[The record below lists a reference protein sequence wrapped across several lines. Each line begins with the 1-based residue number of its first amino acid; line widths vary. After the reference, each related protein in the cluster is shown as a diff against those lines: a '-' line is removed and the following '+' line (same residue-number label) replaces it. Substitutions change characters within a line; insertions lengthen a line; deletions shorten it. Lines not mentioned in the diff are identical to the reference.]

1 MSLYQIA
8 IFADGAD
15 SYAATLRAT
24 VQRNFSELGISSA
37 MLSFL
42 DEASVSGRDPK
53 SPIVSVYF
61 GLAPHPAP
69 ASAALSSLINDAV
82 MVVPVVPT
90 LDRFTEF
97 VPDDLRPINGMALR
111 PEDPDLERVASV
123 LLEGLG
129 LLRKSRR
136 LFISYRR
143 VETQGI
149 AIQLYE
155 QLDKNGFDVFLD
167 SHSIRPGEPFQDVL
181 WHRLADTDVVV
192 LLDSPGFLGSRWTEE
207 ELARAN
213 STNLQI
219 LQLIWPGST
228 LSAAAAF
235 SKPFPLSNG
244 DFQVPTDTLGPS
256 ARLSDSCLGRLAIE
270 AESLRARALAARYTY
285 LVQEFFSEALALGLF
300 PQIQPERFIL
310 LQTKSGK
317 SYITV
322 PTVGVPDAV
331 RYQELEDEI
340 SRHPKRSSD
349 IILLYDERGIHDKW
363 MKHLDW
369 LDRKAMPIMSLQ
381 VAKAQ
386 SWLGG
391 LT

>member
-1 MSLYQIA
+1 
-8 IFADGAD
+8 
-15 SYAATLRAT
+15 
-24 VQRNFSELGISSA
+24 
-37 MLSFL
+37 
-42 DEASVSGRDPK
+42 
-53 SPIVSVYF
+53 
-61 GLAPHPAP
+61 
-69 ASAALSSLINDAV
+69 

-111 PEDPDLERVASV
+111 PEDPDLERIASV

-155 QLDKNGFDVFLD
+155 QLDANGFDVFLD

-192 LLDSPGFLGSRWTEE
+192 LLDSPGFLSSRWTEE

-235 SKPFPLSNG
+235 SKPFALSAG
-244 DFQVPTDTLGPS
+244 DFHVPTDTLGCT
-256 ARLSDSCLGRLAIE
+256 ARLSDTCLGKIAIE
-270 AESLRARALAARYTY
+270 VESLRARALAARYTY
-285 LVQEFFSEALALGLF
+285 LVQEFFSEALALGLL

-349 IILLYDERGIHDKW
+349 IILLYDERGIRDKW

>member
-8 IFADGAD
+8 IFANGANA
-15 SYAATLRAT
+15 YADTLRDT
-24 VQRNFSELGISSA
+24 IRRDCSDLGVPPK

-42 DEASVSGRDPK
+42 DEMTVSARDRK
-53 SPIVSVYF
+53 SPTVGVYF
-61 GLAPHPAP
+61 GLTLHPVGATP
-69 ASAALSSLINDAV
+69 ALSDLIKEAA

-90 LDRFTEF
+90 LDGFSQF
-97 VPDDLRPINGMALR
+97 VPMELLAINGIALR
-111 PEDPDLERVASV
+111 KEDAALDSLASV

-136 LFISYRR
+136 FFISYRR
-143 VETQGI
+143 AETQGI

-155 QLDKNGFDVFLD
+155 LLDAHGFDVFLD
-167 SHSIRPGEPFQDVL
+167 SHSIRPGEPFQEVL

-192 LLDSPGFLGSRWTEE
+192 LLDSPDFLNSRWTEE

-228 LSAAAAF
+228 LASVAAF
-235 SKPFPLSNG
+235 SKPLILAET
-244 DFQVPTDTLGPS
+244 DFQVSADLLGAT
-256 ARLSDSCLGRLAIE
+256 ARLCDACLEKIAVE
-270 AESLRARALAARYTY
+270 VESLRARALAARHSY
-285 LVQEFFSEALALGLF
+285 LVHEFVSEAASAGFL
-300 PQIQPERFIL
+300 PHVQPERFISL
-310 LQTKSGK
+310 ETKSGK
-317 SYITV
+317 KYITV

-331 RYQELEDEI
+331 RYQELEDQI
-340 SRHPKRSSD
+340 SLEPKHHSE
-349 IILLYDERGIHDKW
+349 IILLYDERGIRDKW
-363 MKHLDW
+363 MNHLNW
-369 LDRKAMPIMSLQ
+369 LDRQKLPVKSLQ

-391 LT
+391 LV

>member
-24 VQRNFSELGISSA
+24 IQRSIAELGVA
-37 MLSFL
+37 PGMLSFL
-42 DEASVSGRDPK
+42 DEASVAARDRK
-53 SPIVSVYF
+53 SPTVGVFF
-61 GLAPHPAP
+61 GLTPHPAP
-69 ASAALSSLINDAV
+69 AAAALSDLIKDASL
-82 MVVPVVPT
+82 VVPVVPA

-111 PEDPDLERVASV
+111 SDDPGHERIASV

-155 QLDKNGFDVFLD
+155 HLDANGFDVFLD
-167 SHSIRPGEPFQDVL
+167 SHSIRPGEPFQEVL

-219 LQLIWPGST
+219 LQLIWPGGT
-228 LSAAAAF
+228 LASAAAF
-235 SKPFPLSNG
+235 SKPFALSDG
-244 DFQVPTDTLGPS
+244 DFQDASDQLGIT
-256 ARLSDSCLGRLAIE
+256 ARLQDACLNRVGIE
-270 AESLRARALAARYTY
+270 VESLRARALAARHSY
-285 LVQEFFSEALALGLF
+285 LVQEFYSEAVAAGHS
-300 PQIQPERFIL
+300 PQVQPDRFIL
-310 LQTKSGK
+310 LQTKGGDH
-317 SYITV
+317 YITV

-331 RYQELEDEI
+331 RYQEIEDEMA
-340 SRHPKRSSD
+340 RHPKRSSD
-349 IILLYDERGIHDKW
+349 IILLYDERGIRDKW
-363 MKHLDW
+363 MKHLEW
-369 LDRKAMPIMSLQ
+369 LDRQTLPVKSLQ
-381 VAKAQ
+381 VSRAH

>member
-1 MSLYQIA
+1 VNTYQIA

-24 VQRNFSELGISSA
+24 IQRSISSLGISSR

-42 DEASVSGRDPK
+42 DESSVSTRDIK

-61 GLAPHPAP
+61 GLTPHPAP
-69 ASAALSSLINDAV
+69 AAQALSALIRDAAL
-82 MVVPVVPT
+82 VVPVVPK

-97 VPDDLRPINGMALR
+97 VPDDLRPINGMELR

-123 LLEGLG
+123 ILEGLG

-155 QLDKNGFDVFLD
+155 QLDANGFDVFLD
-167 SHSIRPGEPFQDVL
+167 SHSIRPGEPFQEVL

-207 ELARAN
+207 ELAHAN

-228 LSAAAAF
+228 LPAAAAF
-235 SKPFPLSNG
+235 SKPFALSDG
-244 DFQVPTDTLGPS
+244 DFEIATDHLGAA
-256 ARLSDSCLGRLAIE
+256 ARLNTPCLERVAIE
-270 AESLRARALAARYTY
+270 VESLRARALAARRTY
-285 LVQEFFSEALALGLF
+285 LVQEFFSEATTAGLL
-300 PQIQPERFIL
+300 PQIQPEHYIV

-317 SYITV
+317 RYITV

-340 SRHPKRSSD
+340 SRHPRPSSG
-349 IILLYDERGIHDKW
+349 IILLYDERGIRDKW
-363 MKHLDW
+363 MNHLEW
-369 LDRKAMPIMSLQ
+369 LDRKAMPVMSLQ

>member
-15 SYAATLRAT
+15 SYAATLRVT
-24 VQRNFSELGISSA
+24 VQRNFADLGISSA

-42 DEASVSGRDPK
+42 DAASVSARDTK

-61 GLAPHPAP
+61 GLAPHPVP

-111 PEDPDLERVASV
+111 PEDPDLERIASV

-155 QLDKNGFDVFLD
+155 QLDANGFDVFLD

-192 LLDSPGFLGSRWTEE
+192 LLDSPGFLSSRWTEE

-235 SKPFPLSNG
+235 SKPFALSAG
-244 DFQVPTDTLGPS
+244 DFHVPTDTLGCT
-256 ARLSDSCLGRLAIE
+256 ARLSDTCLGKIAIE
-270 AESLRARALAARYTY
+270 VESLRARALAARYTY
-285 LVQEFFSEALALGLF
+285 LVQEFFSEALALGLL

-349 IILLYDERGIHDKW
+349 IILLYDERGIRDKW

>member
-24 VQRNFSELGISSA
+24 IQRSISDLGVPSS

-42 DEASVSGRDPK
+42 NEASVSSRDRK
-53 SPIVSVYF
+53 SPTVGAFF

-69 ASAALSSLINDAV
+69 ATPALTDLIRDATL
-82 MVVPVVPT
+82 VVPIVPA

-97 VPDDLRPINGMALR
+97 VPTDLRPINGMALR
-111 PEDPDLERVASV
+111 PEDPGLERIASV

-155 QLDKNGFDVFLD
+155 QLDANGFDVFLD
-167 SHSIRPGEPFQDVL
+167 SHSIRPGEPFQEVL

-192 LLDSPGFLGSRWTEE
+192 LLDSPGFLSSRWTEE

-213 STNLQI
+213 STNL
-219 LQLIWPGST
+219 
-228 LSAAAAF
+228 
-235 SKPFPLSNG
+235 
-244 DFQVPTDTLGPS
+244 
-256 ARLSDSCLGRLAIE
+256 
-270 AESLRARALAARYTY
+270 
-285 LVQEFFSEALALGLF
+285 FFS
-300 PQIQPERFIL
+300 
-310 LQTKSGK
+310 
-317 SYITV
+317 
-322 PTVGVPDAV
+322 
-331 RYQELEDEI
+331 
-340 SRHPKRSSD
+340 
-349 IILLYDERGIHDKW
+349 
-363 MKHLDW
+363 
-369 LDRKAMPIMSLQ
+369 
-381 VAKAQ
+381 
-386 SWLGG
+386 
-391 LT
+391 

>member
-24 VQRNFSELGISSA
+24 IQRRVSDLGIPSG

-42 DEASVSGRDPK
+42 DEASVSTRDRK
-53 SPIVSVYF
+53 SPTVGAFF

-69 ASAALSSLINDAV
+69 ASSSLSDLIKDAAL
-82 MVVPVVPT
+82 VVPIVPA

-97 VPDDLRPINGMALR
+97 VPADLRPINGMALR
-111 PEDPDLERVASV
+111 PEDPGLERIASV

-143 VETQGI
+143 AETQGI

-155 QLDKNGFDVFLD
+155 QLDANGFDVFLD
-167 SHSIRPGEPFQDVL
+167 SHSIRPGEPFQEVL

-192 LLDSPGFLGSRWTEE
+192 LLDSPGFLSSRWTEA

-228 LSAAAAF
+228 LTSTAAF
-235 SKPFPLSNG
+235 SKPFTLSG
-244 DFQVPTDTLGPS
+244 SDFQTPDLLGAT
-256 ARLSDSCLGRLAIE
+256 ARLRDVCLKRVAIE
-270 AESLRARALAARYTY
+270 VESLRARALAARHAY
-285 LVQEFFSEALALGLF
+285 LVQEFFSEAVAAGHV
-300 PQIQPERFIL
+300 PQVQPERFIL
-310 LQTKSGK
+310 LETKGGNH
-317 SYITV
+317 YITV

-331 RYQELEDEI
+331 RYQEVEDEVA
-340 SRHPKRSSD
+340 RHPKRHSD
-349 IILLYDERGIHDKW
+349 IILLYDERGIRDKW
-363 MKHLDW
+363 MKHLEW
-369 LDRKAMPIMSLQ
+369 LDRQTLPVKSLQ

>member
-1 MSLYQIA
+1 MSVYQIA

-24 VQRNFSELGISSA
+24 IQRSLSDLGIPSR

-42 DEASVSGRDPK
+42 NEASVSARDRK
-53 SPIVSVYF
+53 SPTVGVFF
-61 GLAPHPAP
+61 GLTPHPAP
-69 ASAALSSLINDAV
+69 APAALSDLIRDATL
-82 MVVPVVPT
+82 VVPIVPA

-97 VPDDLRPINGMALR
+97 VPIDLRPINGMVLR
-111 PEDPDLERVASV
+111 SEDPGLERIASV

-155 QLDKNGFDVFLD
+155 QLDANGFDVFLD
-167 SHSIRPGEPFQDVL
+167 SHSIRPGEPFQEVL

-192 LLDSPGFLGSRWTEE
+192 LLDSPGFLSSRWTEE

-228 LSAAAAF
+228 LTSAAAF
-235 SKPFPLSNG
+235 SKPFTLSSS
-244 DFQVPTDTLGPS
+244 DFQVATDTLGAT
-256 ARLSDSCLGRLAIE
+256 ARLLDACLKRVTIE
-270 AESLRARALAARYTY
+270 VESLRARALAARHAY
-285 LVQEFFSEALALGLF
+285 LVQEFFSEAIAAGHA
-300 PQIQPERFIL
+300 PQVQPDRFIL
-310 LQTKSGK
+310 LETKGGNH
-317 SYITV
+317 YITV
-322 PTVGVPDAV
+322 PTVGVPDAI
-331 RYQELEDEI
+331 RYQEVEDEMA
-340 SRHPKRSSD
+340 RHPKRHSD
-349 IILLYDERGIHDKW
+349 IILLYDERGIRDKW
-363 MKHLDW
+363 MKHLEW
-369 LDRKAMPIMSLQ
+369 LDRQTLPVKSLQ
-381 VAKAQ
+381 VAKAN

>member
-1 MSLYQIA
+1 MSVYQIA

-24 VQRNFSELGISSA
+24 LQRSVSDLGIPSG

-42 DEASVSGRDPK
+42 DEASVSTRDRK
-53 SPIVSVYF
+53 SPTVGVVF
-61 GLAPHPAP
+61 GLTPNPAAKP
-69 ASAALSSLINDAV
+69 TLSDLIKEATLV
-82 MVVPVVPT
+82 LPVVPT
-90 LDRFTEF
+90 LDRFAEF
-97 VPDDLRPINGMALR
+97 VPTDLLPINGMALR
-111 PEDPDLERVASV
+111 PEDAGLERVASV

-155 QLDKNGFDVFLD
+155 QLDANGFDVFLD
-167 SHSIRPGEPFQDVL
+167 SHSIRPGEPFQEVL

-192 LLDSPGFLGSRWTEE
+192 LLDSPGFLASRWTEE

-219 LQLIWPGST
+219 LQLIWPGSALT
-228 LSAAAAF
+228 SAAAF
-235 SKPFPLSNG
+235 SKPFPLSDS
-244 DFQVPTDTLGPS
+244 DFHVVTDLLGAT
-256 ARLSDSCLGRLAIE
+256 ARLRDDCLKQVTVE
-270 AESLRARALAARYTY
+270 VESLRARALAARHTY
-285 LVQEFFSEALALGLF
+285 LVHEFFSEAVAAGHS
-300 PQIQPERFIL
+300 PQVQPDRFIL
-310 LQTKSGK
+310 LETKGGNH
-317 SYITV
+317 YITV

-331 RYQELEDEI
+331 RYQEVEDEMA
-340 SRHPKRSSD
+340 RHPKRHSD
-349 IILLYDERGIHDKW
+349 IILLYDERGIRDRW
-363 MKHLDW
+363 MKHLEW
-369 LDRKAMPIMSLQ
+369 LDRQTLPVKSLQ
-381 VAKAQ
+381 VAKAH

>member
-8 IFADGAD
+8 IFADGAG

-24 VQRNFSELGISSA
+24 IQRNFSALGISLR

-42 DEASVSGRDPK
+42 DESSVSARDHK

-61 GLAPHPAP
+61 GLSPHPVRSTP
-69 ASAALSSLINDAV
+69 GLSDLVRNAV
-82 MVVPVVPT
+82 LVLPVVPT

-97 VPDDLRPINGMALR
+97 VPEDLLPINGMALR

-155 QLDKNGFDVFLD
+155 LLDANGFDVFLD
-167 SHSIRPGEPFQDVL
+167 SHSIRPGEPFQEVL

-192 LLDSPGFLGSRWTEE
+192 LLDSPGFLASRWTEE
-207 ELARAN
+207 ELAHAN

-219 LQLIWPGST
+219 LQLIWPGNT
-228 LSAAAAF
+228 LSAGAAF
-235 SKPFPLSNG
+235 SRTFVLSDR
-244 DFQVPTDTLGPS
+244 DFDSPIDQLGAT
-256 ARLSDSCLGRLAIE
+256 ARLRDLCLERVAIE
-270 AESLRARALAARYTY
+270 VESLRARALAARHTY
-285 LVQEFFSEALALGLF
+285 LVNEFFSEALALGLL
-300 PQIQPERFIL
+300 PQLQPERFIL
-310 LQTKSGK
+310 LQTKGGK
-317 SYITV
+317 QYITV
-322 PTVGVPDAV
+322 PTVGVPDAL
-331 RYQELEDEI
+331 RYQELEDEV
-340 SRHPKRSSD
+340 SRHAKPSSD
-349 IILLYDERGIHDKW
+349 IILLYDERGIRDKW
-363 MKHLDW
+363 MKHLEW
-369 LDRKAMPIMSLQ
+369 LDRQALVVKSLQ

-391 LT
+391 LA

>member
-24 VQRNFSELGISSA
+24 VQQSFAALGISLR

-42 DEASVSGRDPK
+42 DAATVSARDPK

-69 ASAALSSLINDAV
+69 ASPALSSLIQDAT

-90 LDRFTEF
+90 LNRFTEF

-111 PEDPDLERVASV
+111 PEDPNLERVASV

-155 QLDKNGFDVFLD
+155 QLDANGFDVFLD
-167 SHSIRPGEPFQDVL
+167 SHSIRPGEPFQEVL

-192 LLDSPGFLGSRWTEE
+192 LLDSPGFLGNRWTEE

-235 SKPFPLSNG
+235 SKPFALSNA
-244 DFQVPTDTLGPS
+244 DFKVPTDTLGPA
-256 ARLSDSCLGRLAIE
+256 ARLSDSCLGRIAIE

-285 LVQEFFSEALALGLF
+285 LVQEFFSEALTLGLL

-317 SYITV
+317 RYITV

-349 IILLYDERGIHDKW
+349 IILLYDERGIRDKW

>member
-15 SYAATLRAT
+15 GYAATLRGT
-24 VQRNFSELGISSA
+24 LQRCIAELGVPA
-37 MLSFL
+37 GMVSFL
-42 DEASVSGRDPK
+42 DEASVATRDHK
-53 SPIVSVYF
+53 SPTVGVFF
-61 GLAPHPAP
+61 GLTPHPITNP
-69 ASAALSSLINDAV
+69 TLSTLIEEAALVL
-82 MVVPVVPT
+82 PVVPT
-90 LDRFTEF
+90 LDRFSEF

-111 PEDPDLERVASV
+111 PEDSAMERISSV

-155 QLDKNGFDVFLD
+155 QLDANGFDVFLD
-167 SHSIRPGEPFQDVL
+167 SHSIRPGEPFQEVL

-192 LLDSPGFLGSRWTEE
+192 LLDSPGFLSSRWTEE

-219 LQLIWPGST
+219 LQLLWPE
-228 LSAAAAF
+228 SAMTSAAAF
-235 SKPFPLSNG
+235 SKPFGLADG
-244 DFQVPTDTLGPS
+244 DFDVATNQLGAT
-256 ARLSDSCLGRLAIE
+256 ARLRDECLRRVTIE
-270 AESLRARALAARYTY
+270 VESLRARALAARHAY
-285 LVQEFFSEALALGLF
+285 LVEEFFSEARAAGHN
-300 PQIQPERFIL
+300 PQVQPDRFIL
-310 LQTKSGK
+310 LETKGGNR
-317 SYITV
+317 YITV

-331 RYQELEDEI
+331 RYQEVEDAMA
-340 SRHPKRSSD
+340 RDPKHHQD
-349 IILLYDERGIHDKW
+349 IILLYDERGIRDKW
-363 MKHLDW
+363 MKHLAW
-369 LDRKAMPIMSLQ
+369 LDRQTLPVKSLQ

>member
-8 IFADGAD
+8 VFANGSD
-15 SYAATLRAT
+15 SHAATLRAT
-24 VQRNFSELGISSA
+24 IDRSFSALGIPSR

-42 DEASVSGRDPK
+42 DEASVSARDHK
-53 SPIVSVYF
+53 SPVVSVYF
-61 GLAPHPAP
+61 GLTPHPAAASP
-69 ASAALSSLINDAV
+69 ALSNLIKDAAL
-82 MVVPVVPT
+82 VVPVVPT
-90 LDRFTEF
+90 LDRFSEF

-111 PEDPDLERVASV
+111 PEDPELERVASV

-129 LLRKSRR
+129 LLRKTRR

-155 QLDKNGFDVFLD
+155 QLDANGFDVFLD
-167 SHSIRPGEPFQDVL
+167 SHSIRPGEPFQEVL

-219 LQLIWPGST
+219 LQLIWPGLT

-235 SKPFPLSNG
+235 SKPFALSDT
-244 DFQVPTDTLGPS
+244 DFQVPTDQLGTA
-256 ARLSDSCLGRLAIE
+256 ARLCDPCLERVAIE
-270 AESLRARALAARYTY
+270 VESLRARALAARHSY
-285 LVQEFFSEALALGLF
+285 LVHEFFSEALALGLL

-317 SYITV
+317 HYITV

-349 IILLYDERGIHDKW
+349 IILLYDERGIRDKW

-369 LDRKAMPIMSLQ
+369 LDRQTLPVKSLQ

>member
-8 IFADGAD
+8 IFSDGAD

-24 VQRNFSELGISSA
+24 IQRSVSDLGIPSG

-42 DEASVSGRDPK
+42 DVASVSTRDRK
-53 SPIVSVYF
+53 SPTVGAFF

-69 ASAALSSLINDAV
+69 APSTLSDLIKDAAL
-82 MVVPVVPT
+82 VVPIVPA

-97 VPDDLRPINGMALR
+97 VPADLRPINGMALR
-111 PEDPDLERVASV
+111 SEDPGLERIASV

-155 QLDKNGFDVFLD
+155 QLDANGFDVFLD
-167 SHSIRPGEPFQDVL
+167 SHSIRPGEPFQEVL

-192 LLDSPGFLGSRWTEE
+192 LLDSPGFLSSRWTEA

-219 LQLIWPGST
+219 LQLIWPGSSLT
-228 LSAAAAF
+228 SSAAF
-235 SKPFPLSNG
+235 SKPF
-244 DFQVPTDTLGPS
+244 T
-256 ARLSDSCLGRLAIE
+256 LSDSDFQTPTDLLGATARLRDVCLKRVAVE
-270 AESLRARALAARYTY
+270 VESLRARALAARHAY
-285 LVQEFFSEALALGLF
+285 LVQEFFSEAVAAGHV
-300 PQIQPERFIL
+300 PQVQPERFIL
-310 LQTKSGK
+310 LETKGGNH
-317 SYITV
+317 YITV

-331 RYQELEDEI
+331 RYQEVEDEVA
-340 SRHPKRSSD
+340 RHPKRHSD
-349 IILLYDERGIHDKW
+349 IILLYDERGIRDKW
-363 MKHLDW
+363 MKHLEW
-369 LDRKAMPIMSLQ
+369 LDRQTLPVKSLQ